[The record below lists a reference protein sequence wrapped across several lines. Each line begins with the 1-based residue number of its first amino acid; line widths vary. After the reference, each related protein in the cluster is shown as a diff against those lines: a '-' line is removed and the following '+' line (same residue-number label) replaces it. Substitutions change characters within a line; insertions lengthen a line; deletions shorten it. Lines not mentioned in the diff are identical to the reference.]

1 MATIRF
7 IATEWCTDSKKITVK
22 TEKALEQKILQW
34 GRGGH
39 LSISTT
45 LPLRSYLEGWEQ
57 LSLSSRKI
65 LRSHYEEKSA
75 TELYTNLTNSTEGKE
90 EPQDFLLKLLNVKQN
105 ILFVLKEEGAEVHY
119 DDRIVTPVFLHT
131 LYIGLN
137 DETLRRVV

>member
-1 MATIRF
+1 M
-7 IATEWCTDSKKITVK
+7 
-22 TEKALEQKILQW
+22 
-34 GRGGH
+34 
-39 LSISTT
+39 
-45 LPLRSYLEGWEQ
+45 
-57 LSLSSRKI
+57 
-65 LRSHYEEKSA
+65 
-75 TELYTNLTNSTEGKE
+75 TNSTEGKE